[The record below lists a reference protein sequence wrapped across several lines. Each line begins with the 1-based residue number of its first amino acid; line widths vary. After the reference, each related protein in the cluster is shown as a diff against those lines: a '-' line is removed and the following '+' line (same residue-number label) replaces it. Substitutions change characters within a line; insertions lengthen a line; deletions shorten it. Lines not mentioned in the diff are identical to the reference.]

1 MAFPQNSSYIKAL
14 MPRRSPENKMS
25 ESIAIT
31 VVGSGYVGLVAAACF
46 AEIGHRVLCVDNDED
61 KVNKLNQGLVP
72 IHEEFLPELLGRH
85 RASGQVQFTTDLGHA
100 TQASQVI
107 FIAVGT
113 PQSQAGNADLSYVD
127 AVASEI
133 ARSIHSY
140 KVIVEKS
147 TVPVYTND
155 WIRRTIERNGVSRSL
170 FDVTS
175 NPEFLREGTAVK
187 DFLHPDRIVLGADS
201 EEAAR
206 CWPPFTSRSLQAAT
220 TSAPTP
226 FPAIAPLPI
235 CRPFCRPRPRPP
247 SSSSMPPMPS
257 WP

>member
-1 MAFPQNSSYIKAL
+1 M
-14 MPRRSPENKMS
+14 
-25 ESIAIT
+25 
-31 VVGSGYVGLVAAACF
+31 
-46 AEIGHRVLCVDNDED
+46 CVDNDED
-61 KVNKLNQGLVP
+61 KVNKLNQGLIP

-100 TQASQVI
+100 AQASQVL

-113 PQSQAGNADLSYVD
+113 PQSEAGNADLSYVD
-127 AVASEI
+127 AVAGEI

-155 WIRRTIERNGVSRSL
+155 WIRRTIEQNGVSRTL

-187 DFLHPDRIVLGADS
+187 DFLHPDRIVLGVDS

-206 CWPPFTSRSLQAAT
+206 CWLLFTSPLLRVAT
-220 TSAPTP
+220 TSA
-226 FPAIAPLPI
+226 
-235 CRPFCRPRPRPP
+235 
-247 SSSSMPPMPS
+247 
-257 WP
+257 